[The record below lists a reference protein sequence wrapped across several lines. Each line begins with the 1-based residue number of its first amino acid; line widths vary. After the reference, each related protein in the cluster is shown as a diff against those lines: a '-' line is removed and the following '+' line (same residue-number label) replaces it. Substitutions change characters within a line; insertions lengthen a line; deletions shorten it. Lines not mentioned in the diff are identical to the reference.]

1 MRYLFILLL
10 SVFFSVTYAQ
20 TETTTSTTASKPE
33 TTASAGTSH
42 DESSTAAKKK
52 SSADGKKSD
61 SHRVSKTYKGKRER
75 ELARGYRVQIYS
87 SAGGTKAKNAATEM
101 AAKVRKRFPELSVYC
116 RFKSPRWVCRVGDFA
131 TKEAAEHYLNKI
143 RIAKI
148 SNEASVVIDDVLL
161 AK

>member
-20 TETTTSTTASKPE
+20 TETTTSTPASKPE
-33 TTASAGTSH
+33 TAAPASTSH
-42 DESSTAAKKK
+42 EEGATTTKKK
-52 SSADGKKSD
+52 SSAESKQSD
-61 SHRVSKTYKGKRER
+61 IRRVSKTYKGKRER
-75 ELARGYRVQIYS
+75 EVARGYRVQIFS
-87 SAGGTKAKNAATEM
+87 GAGGTKSKVAATEM
-101 AAKVRKRFPELSVYC
+101 AAKVRKKFPELSVYC

-143 RIAKI
+143 RLAKI

>member
-20 TETTTSTTASKPE
+20 TETKTSTTASKTE
-33 TTASAGTSH
+33 TA
-42 DESSTAAKKK
+42 TAASTSNEDDAKTTKKK
-52 SSADGKKSD
+52 SSAEGKKSD
-61 SHRVSKTYKGKRER
+61 TRRVSKVYKGKRER
-75 ELARGYRVQIYS
+75 ELARGYRVQVYS
-87 SAGGTKAKNAATEM
+87 SAGGTKAKNAASEM

-116 RFKSPRWVCRVGDFA
+116 RFKSPRWVCRVGDFS